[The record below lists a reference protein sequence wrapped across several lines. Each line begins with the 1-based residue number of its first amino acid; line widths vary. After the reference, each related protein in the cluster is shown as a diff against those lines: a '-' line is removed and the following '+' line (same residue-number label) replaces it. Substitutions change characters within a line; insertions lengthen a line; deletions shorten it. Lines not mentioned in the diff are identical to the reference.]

1 MKYDFTTVYDRRGK
15 DAVAIDEA
23 DHFYHN
29 GAVLQEGFDQIPMW
43 IADMNFATAP
53 SIPQAMIE
61 RAKNPLYGYFP
72 PRDEYY
78 KSIIRWQLERN
89 HVEGLTR
96 EKIGYENGVLGGLGC
111 AMRVLCSMGDKVLI
125 NSPTY
130 VGFANHLNNAGYKIV
145 HSPMYRDEQ
154 GIWRMDY
161 EDMDKKLKE
170 NHIHLAI
177 FCSPHNPSGRV
188 WEREE
193 IEAAMEVYRKNDCIV
208 ISDEIWSDLTLGN
221 RQHIPTQTVSEDAKT
236 RTIAMYAPTKTFNL
250 AGLIGSYH
258 IVYNPYLRDRM
269 NKQTSLSHYNN
280 MNIFSMHGLIGAYSK
295 DGQEWA
301 DELKAVLTENME
313 WAYDFITKNWDGVE
327 LAKPEG
333 TYMLYLDCHKW
344 CEAHHKTMDELLQ
357 AGVKVGVIWQDGRA
371 FFYPDSIRM
380 NLALPFSRVQE
391 AFHRLDK
398 YVFRAEA

>member
-130 VGFANHLNNAGYKIV
+130 VGFTNHLNNAGYKIV

-154 GIWRMDY
+154 GIWRMDF
-161 EDMDKKLKE
+161 EDMERKIKE
-170 NHIHLAI
+170 NHIHAAV
-177 FCSPHNPSGRV
+177 FCSPHNPTGRV
-188 WEREE
+188 WERWE
-193 IEAAMEVYRKNDCIV
+193 IEKAMEVYQRHNVYV
-208 ISDEIWSDLTLGN
+208 ISDEIWSDLIHPGYH
-221 RQHIPTQTVSEDAKT
+221 HIPTQSVSEDAKM
-236 RTIAMYAPTKTFNL
+236 RTIAFYAPSKTFNL
-250 AGLIGSYH
+250 AGMVGAYR
-258 IVYNPYLRDRM
+258 IVYNPWLRDRM
-269 NKQTSLSHYNN
+269 DKEGSLTQYNTLN
-280 MNIFSMHGLIGAYSK
+280 LMSMYALMGGYSETGA
-295 DGQEWA
+295 EWL
-301 DELKAVLTENME
+301 DELCTVLQEN
-313 WAYDFITKNWDGVE
+313 AKYACDFIEQNLEGVT
-327 LAKPEG
+327 AARPQG
-333 TYMLYLDCHKW
+333 TYMLFADCTEW
-344 CEAHHKTMDELLQ
+344 CEKHHKTMDEVLN
-357 AGVKVGVIWQDGRA
+357 AGYNVGILWQDGRE
-371 FFYPDSIRM
+371 FQGPHSIRM
-380 NLALPFSRVQE
+380 NLALPLSRVKE
-391 AFHRLDK
+391 AFARMK
-398 YVFRAEA
+398 EYVFV

>member
-1 MKYDFTTVYDRRGK
+1 
-15 DAVAIDEA
+15 
-23 DHFYHN
+23 
-29 GAVLQEGFDQIPMW
+29 
-43 IADMNFATAP
+43 
-53 SIPQAMIE
+53 
-61 RAKNPLYGYFP
+61 
-72 PRDEYY
+72 
-78 KSIIRWQLERN
+78 
-89 HVEGLTR
+89 
-96 EKIGYENGVLGGLGC
+96 
-111 AMRVLCSMGDKVLI
+111 
-125 NSPTY
+125 
-130 VGFANHLNNAGYKIV
+130 
-145 HSPMYRDEQ
+145 
-154 GIWRMDY
+154 
-161 EDMDKKLKE
+161 MDKKLKE

-327 LAKPEG
+327 LAKSEG